1 MIVAGDTRWM
11 TSSRDADGSVV
22 DRPAPPFEIPIDA
35 FSVDP
40 AAYAPFLPPNVRN
53 GMTDALRSGQAVL
66 GASSASFGTS
76 VSAAR

>member
-1 MIVAGDTRWM
+1 VIVAGDTRWM

-40 AAYAPFLPPNVRN
+40 AAYAPFLPPNVRT
-53 GMTDALRSGQAVL
+53 G
-66 GASSASFGTS
+66 
-76 VSAAR
+76 